1 MTPSFIDASIAVTQ
15 EPANSGPSSW
25 LTNITLYLAIEFSS
39 TSIETAIA

>member
-1 MTPSFIDASIAVTQ
+1 MTPSFIDAPTGMTQ

-25 LTNITLYLAIEFSS
+25 LTNITLCLAIEFSS